1 MRPQAV
7 ILAGPNGAGKS
18 TAQKQLV
25 APTIPFVNADNIAR
39 SLREE
44 GRAIGPAADV
54 AAGRILLAELDS
66 LVGAKRDFATETNLA
81 NQTLARR
88 IPQWQAVGYRVT
100 LIYLW
105 VPSPEF
111 SIARVAQRVRS
122 GGHDVPEETIR
133 RRYYLGLKRFFESYQ
148 NIVDDWQLYDSS
160 QVGNP
165 VLIARVEDR
174 LKWYRVRELASMS
187 LEENDAGD
195 IRTDSDG

>member
-39 SLREE
+39 SLRDE

-66 LVGAKRDFATETNLA
+66 LVRAKQDFATETNLA

-88 IPQWQAVGYRVT
+88 IPHWQAMGYRVT

-148 NIVDDWQLYDSS
+148 DIVDDWQLYDSS

-174 LKWYRVRELASMS
+174 LKWNRVRELASMS

-195 IRTDSDG
+195 LRTNSDG